1 MRNAGLI
8 KAIKDLGWLIKDK
21 GNVSVDSL
29 KGRNYGPDYGKSI
42 ININKIATK
51 AYIPMLSS
59 TKLKIITIQRITFT
73 PIKPISVIKIA
84 LLKNL
89 LSLGSTAYKNLATK
103 AKWIKDPNPG
113 TKNKKE

>member
-42 ININKIATK
+42 ININ
-51 AYIPMLSS
+51 
-59 TKLKIITIQRITFT
+59 
-73 PIKPISVIKIA
+73 
-84 LLKNL
+84 
-89 LSLGSTAYKNLATK
+89 
-103 AKWIKDPNPG
+103 
-113 TKNKKE
+113 